1 MKGQSERKKTTLTV
15 RETVLADF
23 IQVCEQIGLRRDT
36 YLNRVL
42 PKAISLFAA
51 SPKRNSPAAETI
63 SKVLREEERG
73 SLKKLVVSL
82 EGSLLKDLNVVCAK
96 KLVLRDM
103 FFEEVLRCL
112 IHGSPHGY
120 LPKAIKSFPN
130 EYRRDD
136 GSRYLRHEE
145 TTHALKFIANSIYN
159 PWPGWIAYDEERRHD
174 GHEILGFTT
183 LIDPEWGEMEVGVP
197 GPVEPT
203 YNMSPFDG
211 ILFGDIPMKEV
222 LAIVAKKLEQ
232 SEKASEESDETGDE
246 SEYRSGQNLGEL

>member
-1 MKGQSERKKTTLTV
+1 MKRQSERKKTTLTV
-15 RETVLADF
+15 RETVLAEF

-42 PKAISLFAA
+42 PKAILLFAA
-51 SPKRNSPAAETI
+51 SPKRNSPEAEKI

-82 EGSLLKDLNVVCAK
+82 EGSLLKDLNAVCAK

-112 IHGSPHGY
+112 VHGSSHGH
-120 LPKAIKSFPN
+120 LPKTIKPLAG
-130 EYRRDD
+130 EYRRED
-136 GSRYLRHEE
+136 GSRYSRYEE
-145 TTHALKFIANSIYN
+145 TTHALKFIASSIYN
-159 PWPGWIAYDEERRHD
+159 PWSGWIAYDEERRHD

-183 LIDPEWGEMEVGVP
+183 YIDPERGEVEIGIP
-197 GPVEPT
+197 GLVKPT

-222 LAIVAKKLEQ
+222 LAIVAKKLKQ
-232 SEKASEESDETGDE
+232 SEKESEESDETGDE
-246 SEYRSGQNLGEL
+246 PEYSSDQNLGEL